1 VWQVGGRTEG
11 LREGWRPV
19 QLAYENALFD
29 QQFTHKPVQKFSS
42 DDLRQVRDQVLA
54 EQRKKGASEQAL
66 RRTGD
71 GLERLIAEGGRAV
84 CGNIGMSYTG
94 EWECTAQQQRVK
106 CK

>member
-1 VWQVGGRTEG
+1 MKTRMSLRTWPVVALALAGCRSSAATTSGRCATRWW
-11 LREGWRPV
+11 L
-19 QLAYENALFD
+19 
-29 QQFTHKPVQKFSS
+29 SS
-42 DDLRQVRDQVLA
+42 ER
-54 EQRKKGASEQAL
+54 KGASEQAL

>member
-1 VWQVGGRTEG
+1 MKT
-11 LREGWRPV
+11 
-19 QLAYENALFD
+19 
-29 QQFTHKPVQKFSS
+29 
-42 DDLRQVRDQVLA
+42 
-54 EQRKKGASEQAL
+54 L

-94 EWECTAQQQRVK
+94 EWGCTAQQQRVK